1 MKIAFHTL
9 GCKVNQYESEAMA
22 KIFRQKGHEIVGE
35 REFAD
40 VYVIN
45 TCTVTAVADKKSRQ
59 YIRRMKK
66 VNPDSIIAVTG
77 CYVQIDPEAVTGIQ
91 GVDIVTGT
99 NEKSRLPG
107 LVERF
112 AAEKADHAKA
122 GAAGEEAAGAADAA
136 VSAGHDEESWTV
148 IRDWKDLDTYE
159 DTGIVTSAEN
169 RTRAYIKIQEGCN
182 RFCSYCVI
190 PYARGSIR
198 SRDLEE
204 IVEEARQL
212 IEGGY
217 KEIVLTGI
225 NTALYGYDEAGAA
238 AEAARQAE
246 PGPAAENQGPA
257 EVPEAAPAREDRAEA
272 GPEPFGVEKVI
283 AALNELTGDFRIR
296 LSSLEPAV
304 VNADYVRR
312 LLKYDR
318 LCHHLHLSAQSGSD
332 RILKA
337 MNRPYDRAGYLQ
349 IVDAVRSF
357 DPWYGLS
364 TDIIAGFPGE
374 KERDFEDSV
383 SLVQICDFCKVHA
396 FKYSRRPRTK
406 AASMKEQVSPQVK
419 NRRSDLLQEAGAKA
433 GASFCAKNLG
443 RQETVLVEEYQEDL
457 GMATGYTGNYIRT
470 YIRCSRQEAE
480 HLLNTFC
487 RVRLTETFR
496 DGCIGLI
503 L

>member
-22 KIFRQKGHEIVGE
+22 KLFREKGHEIVGE

-77 CYVQIDPEAVTGIQ
+77 CYAQIDPEAVSAIE

-99 NEKSRLPG
+99 NEKSTLPEY
-107 LVERF
+107 VEQF
-112 AAEKADHAKA
+112 AGSREDRAKA
-122 GAAGEEAAGAADAA
+122 GAAAREEDF
-136 VSAGHDEESWTV
+136 TV

-190 PYARGSIR
+190 PYARGNIR
-198 SRDLEE
+198 SRELEE
-204 IVEEARQL
+204 IVQEAEQL
-212 IEGGY
+212 IGAGY

-225 NTALYGYDEAGAA
+225 NTALYGYDDAAGS
-238 AEAARQAE
+238 Q
-246 PGPAAENQGPA
+246 PQ
-257 EVPEAAPAREDRAEA
+257 
-272 GPEPFGVEKVI
+272 GVERVI
-283 AALNELTGDFRIR
+283 AALNELPGNFRIR

-337 MNRPYDRAGYLQ
+337 MNRPYDRSQYLQ

-357 DPWYGLS
+357 DPWYGIS
-364 TDIIAGFPGE
+364 TDIIVGFPGE
-374 KERDFEDSV
+374 REQDFEDSV
-383 SLVQICDFCKVHA
+383 SLVQICDFCRVHA
-396 FKYSRRPRTK
+396 FKYSRRPKT
-406 AASMKEQVSPQVK
+406 AAAAMKEQVSPQVK
-419 NRRSDLLQEAGAKA
+419 NRRSDLLQEAGGKA
-433 GASFCAKNLG
+433 ASSFCMKNLG
-443 RQETVLVEEYQEDL
+443 RQEIVLIEEYLPQI
-457 GMATGYTGNYIRT
+457 GMLTGYTGNYIRA
-470 YIRCSRQEAE
+470 YIRCSAGEGE
-480 HLLNTFC
+480 ELLNTF
-487 RVRLTETFR
+487 RQVKLTETFR
-496 DGCIGLI
+496 DGCIALI